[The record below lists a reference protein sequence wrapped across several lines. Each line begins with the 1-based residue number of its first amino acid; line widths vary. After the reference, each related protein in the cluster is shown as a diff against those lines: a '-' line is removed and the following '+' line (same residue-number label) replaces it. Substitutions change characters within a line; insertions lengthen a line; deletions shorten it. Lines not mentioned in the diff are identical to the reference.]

1 MCLGGGGSSA
11 PMPQYLPRV
20 DPPPGPASGPD
31 TVNDIPI
38 SNTGNYNRTELKT
51 DKKATPSAQSSK
63 NTGLY

>member
-1 MCLGGGGSSA
+1 MCLGGGGNDY
-11 PMPQYLPRV
+11 QYQEPV
-20 DPPPGPASGPD
+20 KYMPPPGPTPGPD